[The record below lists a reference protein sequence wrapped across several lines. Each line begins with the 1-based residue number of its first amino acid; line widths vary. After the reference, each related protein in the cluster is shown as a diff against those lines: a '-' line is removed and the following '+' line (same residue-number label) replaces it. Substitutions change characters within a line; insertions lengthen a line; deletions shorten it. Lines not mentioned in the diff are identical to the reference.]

1 MSRARDV
8 TGSPPPAGS
17 APDALTHAQ
26 ILVVLSGLM
35 LGLFL
40 ASLDQTVVAT
50 ALPTI
55 VGELGGI
62 ERLSWVV
69 TAYLLAATASSPL
82 YGKISD
88 LYGRKQVFQ
97 FSIVVFMTGSLLA
110 GVAQDMTQ
118 LIACRALQGLGAG
131 GLIVM
136 ALTIIGDVVS
146 PRQRGKY
153 QGYMGAVFAVSSIAG
168 PLLGGLFVDHLSWR
182 WIFFVNLPIGALAL
196 AVTTAVLDLPRSSG
210 GTRRIDYAGGA
221 LLVAAVSA
229 MLLVTVWGGTEH
241 EWGSPTIIALSAVSV
256 ILAGSFVLWERRAP
270 EPILPLRLFR
280 NRVYS
285 LSNAIGFIVGLS
297 MLGGIV
303 FLPLFLQVVTGASA
317 TASGMLILPLMSG
330 VIGASIGAGRLITR
344 TGRYKIYPV
353 AGSALTVAG
362 LLALSRMEADVSRLQ
377 SSLSMLVFGIG
388 LGLILPV
395 LVLAVQNS
403 VDRSDLGTATSSG
416 AFFRSLG
423 GAFGTAIFG
432 AIMAA
437 RLGHWLPRLLPDGN
451 AMEPGAVLGSPEF
464 IRGLAPE
471 VQGAV
476 VEAFT
481 RSISGV
487 FLWAVPI
494 AALAFVLVLFLP
506 ELPLRD
512 STEEHLSPR
521 VV

>member
-1 MSRARDV
+1 M
-8 TGSPPPAGS
+8 S
-17 APDALTHAQ
+17 APRPAASNPAQPLTHTQ

-40 ASLDQTVVAT
+40 AALDQTVVAT

-55 VGELGGI
+55 VGELGGLD
-62 ERLSWVV
+62 RLSWVV

-97 FSIVVFMTGSLLA
+97 FAILVFMAGSLLS
-110 GVAQDMTQ
+110 GLAQDMTQ

-136 ALTIIGDVVS
+136 SLTIIGDVVS

-182 WIFFVNLPIGALAL
+182 WIFYINLPIGALAL
-196 AVTTAVLDLPRSSG
+196 AVTAAVLHLPHSFTG
-210 GTRRIDYAGGA
+210 VRRIDYLGAA

-229 MLLVTVWGGTEH
+229 MLLVTVWGGSEYA
-241 EWGSPTIIALSAVSV
+241 WGSPTIIWLSVTAATLTVLF
-256 ILAGSFVLWERRAP
+256 ILRERVAP
-270 EPILPLRLFR
+270 EPILPLRLFG
-280 NRVYS
+280 NRVFS
-285 LSNAIGFIVGLS
+285 LTGAAGFIVGLA

-330 VIGASIGAGRLITR
+330 VIVASIGSGRLITR

-353 AGSALTVAG
+353 FGTALMVAG
-362 LLALSRMEADVSRLQ
+362 LALLSRMEADVSRLQ

-388 LGLILPV
+388 IGLVLQV

-403 VDRSDLGTATSSG
+403 VERRDLGTATSSG

-432 AIMAA
+432 AIMTA
-437 RLGHWLPRLLPDGN
+437 RLGHWLPRLLPEGSGIDP
-451 AMEPGAVLGSPEF
+451 ATLMGSPEH
-464 IRGLAPE
+464 IRGLPPD
-471 VQGAV
+471 VQSAV
-476 VEAFT
+476 VDAFA
-481 RSISGV
+481 RSIGSV

-494 AALAFVLVLFLP
+494 AAVAFVIVVFLP
-506 ELPLRD
+506 EVPLRD
-512 STEEHLSPR
+512 TTGER
-521 VV
+521 VPSHPV